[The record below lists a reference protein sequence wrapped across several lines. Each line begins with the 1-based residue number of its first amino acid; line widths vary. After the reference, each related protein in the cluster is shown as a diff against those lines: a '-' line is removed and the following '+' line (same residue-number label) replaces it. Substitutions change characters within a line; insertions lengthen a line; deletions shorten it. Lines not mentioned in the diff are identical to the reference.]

1 MRAGCRGG
9 VPPVL
14 RGTKIDPSD
23 FDRRMLRMFLA
34 VMPWRSGSLC
44 LDDRPFRPRLERP
57 AFAVLR
63 LTVGLAI
70 VRDVRVRQYMGRGRS
85 LPPPTLRKPAP
96 PPSQPHWIRRRP

>member
-23 FDRRMLRMFLA
+23 FDRRMLRLFLA

-44 LDDRPFRPRLERP
+44 LDDRPFHLRLERP

-63 LTVGLAI
+63 LTVGLAF

-85 LPPPTLRKPAP
+85 LPPPTRRKPAP